1 MIGYNEIMI
10 MRKIFINIKNW
21 ISTKNKNII
30 NNLLLLFDKK
40 AYYPYDEIHVAKYK

>member
-21 ISTKNKNII
+21 ILTKNKNII
-30 NNLLLLFDKK
+30 NNLLLLFDQNS
-40 AYYPYDEIHVAKYK
+40 YYPYDEIHVAKYK